1 MGERVGEWVGERVG
15 EWVGER
21 VGKWV
26 GERVGVVMPGFKAEP
41 VLNRFEP

>member
-1 MGERVGEWVGERVG
+1 MQASEQVRAGG

-26 GERVGVVMPGFKAEP
+26 GEWFGKHGLAVSHMLEQMVPKLV
-41 VLNRFEP
+41 